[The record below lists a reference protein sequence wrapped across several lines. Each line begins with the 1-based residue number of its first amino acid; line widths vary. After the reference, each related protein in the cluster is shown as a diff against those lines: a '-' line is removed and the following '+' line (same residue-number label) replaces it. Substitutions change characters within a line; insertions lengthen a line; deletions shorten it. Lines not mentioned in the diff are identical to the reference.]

1 MEEYVTKAVHD
12 LEIGRIND
20 EQTRQNRRLDLV
32 EGKIENL
39 AELTASV
46 KVLASNMESLAKEQT
61 KITTRLDELE
71 SEPAENW
78 KKLVGYAI
86 GAIVA
91 GVIGFLLRGAGV

>member
-1 MEEYVTKAVHD
+1 MTKAVHD